1 MSPLPG
7 LNSSVFSGG
16 LVLFFRQLTELSMQ
30 RAILSGFLIAAGATG
45 SSAFAAD
52 PVPETG
58 SWYIDPM
65 LQYTSLDDRRISKD
79 DFGYQVGI
87 GNNIAPNVA
96 LEFNYGNGSYKV
108 KGFEGSNGPSEK
120 LRALSLDMLFKFLPG
135 RMFDPYVLE
144 GGGELQDTIGGFPNH
159 RAWLAEAGVGVL
171 TGLGP
176 QTGSVRLQLRTEA
189 KYRWEFIQHAAYI
202 PKGPDDIVYGVGLQ
216 LSFGNPTAPLALV
229 AAAPPPPAPPP
240 PAPPPPP
247 PPAPC
252 SPPAGFQVDANC
264 QIIEQTLVVRAVDF
278 EYNSTRLTV
287 PAQQTLN
294 DVAKALAAQ
303 PALNVEIQG
312 YTDSIGSAA
321 YNLDLSQ
328 RRADSVRAYLVDKG
342 VSGSALTAKG
352 YGKTSPI
359 ASNDT
364 AEGRAQNRRVAFA
377 VSNAPAHIKVV
388 TEDATAASTEAAKQG
403 PQPSKSKLEQPQ

>member
-1 MSPLPG
+1 M
-7 LNSSVFSGG
+7 
-16 LVLFFRQLTELSMQ
+16 ELSMQ
-30 RAILSGFLIAAGATG
+30 RVVLSGFLIAAGAAG

-58 SWYIDPM
+58 SWYIDPT
-65 LQYTSLDDRRISKD
+65 LEYSSLDDRRISKD

-87 GNNIAPNVA
+87 GNNIAPNLG

-108 KGFEGSNGPSEK
+108 KGFDGNNGPSEK

-135 RMFDPYVLE
+135 RTFDPYFIA
-144 GGGELQDTIGGFPNH
+144 GGGELRDTIGGFPDH
-159 RAWLAEAGVGVL
+159 QAWLAEAGVGVL

-216 LSFGNPTAPLALV
+216 LSFGNPTASLPPIV
-229 AAAPPPPAPPP
+229 AAAPPPPPPP
-240 PAPPPPP
+240 SPPPPPPP

-252 SPPAGFQVDANC
+252 NPPAGFKVDENC
-264 QIIEQTLVVRAVDF
+264 QIIEQSLVVRAVDF

-294 DVAKALAAQ
+294 DVAAALAAQ
-303 PALNVEIQG
+303 PTLNVEIQG
-312 YTDSIGSAA
+312 HTDSIGSAA
-321 YNLDLSQ
+321 YNLNLSQ
-328 RRADSVRAYLVDKG
+328 SRADSVRSYLIDKG
-342 VSGSALTAKG
+342 VSASALTAKG
-352 YGKTSPI
+352 YGKTQPI

-377 VSNAPAHIKVV
+377 VTNAPPHIKVV
-388 TEDATAASTEAAKQG
+388 TEDASAASTEAAKQG
-403 PQPSKSKLEQPQ
+403 PQPPKSKLEHP